1 MATKQTVTRLQ
12 KSQGKSP
19 APRAKAHAHG
29 ELTPAEREKVEGKVA
44 HDYLAGLM
52 VALEKAAPKPR
63 PLLTPAAVGE
73 RGAMLAAELRALSGS
88 LGEALGD
95 IIEAHLDD
103 DVSAFSEALRRVNSA
118 RVVLRGEASKLEAVQ
133 L

>member
-1 MATKQTVTRLQ
+1 
-12 KSQGKSP
+12 
-19 APRAKAHAHG
+19 
-29 ELTPAEREKVEGKVA
+29 
-44 HDYLAGLM
+44 
-52 VALEKAAPKPR
+52 
-63 PLLTPAAVGE
+63 
-73 RGAMLAAELRALSGS
+73 MLAAELRALSGS